1 MGGEE
6 SRDENELHANDD
18 KQKELNMQDA
28 RIQELAEKLA
38 KLEEENTR
46 AKSSKGGRLK
56 PIERQREG
64 MLSFS
69 LLIQ

>member
-1 MGGEE
+1 MGADD
-6 SRDENELHANDD
+6 SRNEGELHVSDD

-28 RIQELAEKLA
+28 RIQELADKLA
-38 KLEEENTR
+38 KLEEENAR
-46 AKSSKGGRLK
+46 AKSAKGGRLK

-64 MLSFS
+64 ILSFS